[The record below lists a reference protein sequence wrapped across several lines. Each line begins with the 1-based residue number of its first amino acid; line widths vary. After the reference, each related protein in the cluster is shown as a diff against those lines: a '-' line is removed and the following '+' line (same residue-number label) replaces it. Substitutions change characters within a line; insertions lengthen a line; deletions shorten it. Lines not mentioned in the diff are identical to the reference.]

1 MSRWTRLLPL
11 HLTRFRPS
19 YQPPLLLWTLAFTAG
34 VVLALLEANPW
45 IAVAATAAATI
56 GAFASAS
63 AAPRTSRFWRV
74 NVVLIVISPT
84 LVGAGFW
91 RAESTSFEPDSIAW
105 VDLSDQVVQL
115 RAVVADDPVYRSDGL
130 RLLIDATAVSVGSER
145 RSVRD
150 QVQLQIPE
158 PVTIKRGD
166 EITLSATIVP
176 VGGSDDDYLSWLA
189 SQRVAASANARP
201 GSVQVV
207 RTNQLPWWQSTAAD
221 VRNAL
226 NQSLREALPP
236 PLSGIAQGMI
246 TGRRDG
252 IDPALRSDLNDTSLS
267 HLIVIS
273 GSNLT
278 LLTAIVMAA
287 SAWLLGRRPAAM
299 LAIVTALSYGV
310 LIGPD
315 PPVQRAMWMAI
326 VFAAAHLLGRGPS
339 ALYAVAAS
347 AGILIGLEPHI
358 LLDLSFQ
365 LTLAGTL
372 GIVLLMPALSQRF
385 LSDEQGATASIR
397 DAALVTLV
405 AGLATMP
412 LIILHFERAA
422 LIGLPANVL
431 VTPLFSW
438 MLLGSAATAVVGL
451 VSEGAALVLAWPLA
465 WLPLR
470 WLTLVTEQAA
480 QAPGAGVPI
489 QGFSHWHLLLIYG
502 AIVVAAWRPHKERV
516 ARWHRTGASDRSR
529 IQPGLT
535 VPLPVQFIPR
545 LRSHLTPVAVA
556 AAASALAAVLW
567 LSSLGGGGE
576 RLRVHFLDVGQG
588 DATLLVTPEGRSVL
602 IDTGESAD
610 SILAA
615 LRKHLPDGA
624 RSIDMVVITHPQSDH
639 GEALWPIV
647 EHYDI
652 GQLLVNRY
660 FEATRFG
667 QRLVDLAK
675 QRNVPTIA
683 AEPGQRIVLTGRSD
697 LVLDLLWPPAAGL
710 PQSYLADPNATSTV
724 LRASYG
730 DAVFLFTG
738 DINAEQELDLVRGPC
753 VRSVHSCDIGA
764 DVLKVSHQGSRFSS
778 TSLFL
783 ERVRPTV
790 AIVSAGVRNPH
801 GHPHTEVMA
810 NLDRIGATS
819 LVTAERG
826 DISLSTD
833 GRSISFATE
842 H

>member
-1 MSRWTRLLPL
+1 MSRLTRSLPL
-11 HLTRFRPS
+11 HLTRLRPS
-19 YQPPLLLWTLAFTAG
+19 FQPPLLLWTLAFTAG
-34 VVLALLEANPW
+34 AVLALIKADPW
-45 IAVAATAAATI
+45 FAAAATAVTTMA
-56 GAFASAS
+56 AFASAS
-63 AAPRTSRFWRV
+63 AVRNRSGYWRV
-74 NVVLIVISPT
+74 NVVLILISPI

-91 RAESTSFEPDSIAW
+91 RAESTSFEAESIAW
-105 VDLSDQVVQL
+105 VDLSGQL
-115 RAVVADDPVYRSDGL
+115 VRLRGVVADEPVYRSDGL
-130 RLLIDATAVSVGSER
+130 RLLLDATAVSLGSEQ

-150 QVQLQIPE
+150 RVQLQIPE
-158 PVTIKRGD
+158 PVRIERGN
-166 EITLSATIVP
+166 EIILSAIVVP
-176 VGGSDDDYLSWLA
+176 VGGSDDDYLKWLA
-189 SQRVAASANARP
+189 NHRVAASASARP
-201 GSVQVV
+201 GSVQVLA
-207 RTNQLPWWQSTAAD
+207 TDQLSWWQSMAAD
-221 VRNAL
+221 VRQAL
-226 NQSLREALPP
+226 NQSLRDALPP

-252 IDPALRSDLNDTSLS
+252 IDQALRNDLNDTSLS

-287 SAWLLGRRPAAM
+287 SAWLLGRRSAAM
-299 LAIVTALSYGV
+299 LAILAAVSYGV

-326 VFAAAHLLGRGPS
+326 VFAAAHLLGRSSS

-347 AGILIGLEPHI
+347 AGILVGLEPHI

-385 LSDEQGATASIR
+385 LSDEQGAVASIR
-397 DAALVTLV
+397 DAALVTFV

-438 MLLGSAATAVVGL
+438 MLLGSAATAVIGVA
-451 VSEGAALVLAWPLA
+451 SETAALALAWPFA

-470 WLTLVTEQAA
+470 WLTFVTEQAA

-489 QGFSHWHLLLIYG
+489 QGFNHWHLLLIYT
-502 AIVVAAWRPHKERV
+502 AVLVSAWRPHAERV
-516 ARWHRTGASDRSR
+516 TRWYRRPVSDRPKSQNRR
-529 IQPGLT
+529 I
-535 VPLPVQFIPR
+535 VPLPVEFIPH
-545 LRSHLTPVAVA
+545 LRSHLAPAAICAVA
-556 AAASALAAVLW
+556 TTLAAALW
-567 LSSLGGGGE
+567 LSFLNGGDE

-588 DATLLVTPEGRSVL
+588 DATLLVTPEGHSVL
-602 IDTGESAD
+602 IDTGERAD

-615 LRKHLPDGA
+615 LREHLPDGA
-624 RSIDMVVITHPQSDH
+624 RSIDLVVITHPQSDH

-667 QRLVDLAK
+667 QRLIELAK
-675 QRNVPTIA
+675 QRDVPTIL
-683 AEPGQRIVLTGRSD
+683 AEPGQRIVVTGPSN
-697 LVLDLLWPPAAGL
+697 LVLDLLWPPPAGL
-710 PQSYLADPNATSTV
+710 PESYLADPNATSTV

-738 DINAEQELDLVRGPC
+738 DINAQQELDLVRGAC
-753 VRSVHSCDIGA
+753 VRSVRPCDIGA

-778 TSLFL
+778 ASLFL

-801 GHPHTEVMA
+801 GHPHAEVMA
-810 NLDRIGATS
+810 NLERIGATS
-819 LVTAERG
+819 LITAQRG

-833 GRSISFATE
+833 GRSISYATE